1 MTLEEEIDI
10 LENKIEVR
18 KCMLQSY
25 YSRIAHWQDSIEKTE
40 RALARDKKRL
50 SEVIKLTGVEEAK
63 WV

>member
-40 RALARDKKRL
+40 RAL
-50 SEVIKLTGVEEAK
+50 
-63 WV
+63 